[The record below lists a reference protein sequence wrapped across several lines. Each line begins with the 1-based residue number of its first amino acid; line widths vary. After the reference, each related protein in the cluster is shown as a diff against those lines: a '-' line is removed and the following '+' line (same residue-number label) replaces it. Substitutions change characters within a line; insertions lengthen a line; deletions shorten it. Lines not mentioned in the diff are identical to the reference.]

1 MQEFLSIYSKIENPT
16 FEMVLFTFLL
26 SFLLSALIAF
36 TYNMTT
42 RSTLRTT
49 NFIQSL
55 ILSALIAT
63 MVLQAIGDN
72 VASGLGM
79 LGALTVI
86 QFRTALRNPRD
97 IVFMFAALGTGIACG
112 LYGFFIAILGVFFFC
127 LLAIVLSFTPFHY
140 GRHIVWELRIRME
153 ESAGDPG
160 ENFIQVMRQYCQHWT
175 LDSVNLDRIK
185 DNAVAR
191 EYDYTLLFKDDTKQP
206 AFLQA
211 LLDNGVAVRRLNKQ
225 NDELTL

>member
-1 MQEFLSIYSKIENPT
+1 MSIYSKIENPT
-16 FEMVLFTFLL
+16 FEMILFTFLL

-55 ILSALIAT
+55 MLSALIAT

-127 LLAIVLSFTPFHY
+127 FLAILPAISRICTPRYLPVIMH
-140 GRHIVWELRIRME
+140 
-153 ESAGDPG
+153 
-160 ENFIQVMRQYCQHWT
+160 
-175 LDSVNLDRIK
+175 
-185 DNAVAR
+185 
-191 EYDYTLLFKDDTKQP
+191 
-206 AFLQA
+206 
-211 LLDNGVAVRRLNKQ
+211 RRCRW
-225 NDELTL
+225 

>member
-1 MQEFLSIYSKIENPT
+1 MI
-16 FEMVLFTFLL
+16 LFTFLL

-36 TYNMTT
+36 TYNLTT

-97 IVFMFAALGTGIACG
+97 IVFMFAALGTGISCG
-112 LYGFFIAILGVFFFC
+112 LYGFFIAILGVLFFC
-127 LLAIVLSFTPFHY
+127 FLSIVLSFTPFHY

-153 ESAGDPG
+153 EGAGDPG
-160 ENFIQVMRQYCQHWT
+160 ENFTQIMRQYCQHWT
-175 LDSVNLDRIK
+175 LDSVNLDRLK
-185 DNAVAR
+185 ETTAR
-191 EYDYTLLFKDDTKQP
+191 EYDYTLLFKDDTQQP
-206 AFLQA
+206 SFLQS